1 MVKISERKNIHPY
14 KREKCH
20 VPSYYIN
27 GDVSDVRKENLTNS
41 LTEYKIM
48 KIGLNKFKDMCL
60 DDGVSLRKIAKYFG
74 ISPQAVKKYIVDKNI
89 TISDNKS
96 RK

>member
-1 MVKISERKNIHPY
+1 
-14 KREKCH
+14 
-20 VPSYYIN
+20 
-27 GDVSDVRKENLTNS
+27 
-41 LTEYKIM
+41 M